1 MFVDD
6 EKGQRGN
13 ESNSVMKIRPPIEP
27 KKIASG
33 TSSLFAGRFL
43 MLLSISIAIICWPD
57 GYRIRP
63 AATLRT

>member
-1 MFVDD
+1 
-6 EKGQRGN
+6 
-13 ESNSVMKIRPPIEP
+13 MKIRPPIEP